1 MWKSRRLSVAEFA
14 KLGPIAIFSLV
25 TTQGLYTK
33 KGRRGEA
40 IANGPGRSA
49 QIGATVYN
57 ERRIFLHSKNRPSI
71 RQTVTTKNRRRIR
84 PPVGGGPEGPNTNL
98 STSAL
103 ASLAHSEAP
112 PPRSLKSR
120 GLMLRGLDL
129 LAAIARRLCPAPGV
143 KPTPRKTY
151 VVGVSATTESITSA
165 AG

>member
-40 IANGPGRSA
+40 IANGPGRSV
-49 QIGATVYN
+49 QIGATVYD
-57 ERRIFLHSKNRPSI
+57 ERSIFPPLKKSVSHTTNRFNQKPAEN
-71 RQTVTTKNRRRIR
+71 QAAGKEV
-84 PPVGGGPEGPNTNL
+84 PEGKKTNL
-98 STSAL
+98 PTSAL

-112 PPRSLKSR
+112 PPRLSKSR

-129 LAAIARRLCPAPGV
+129 LAAIARRLCPANGLTRSPSV
-143 KPTPRKTY
+143 LLSRRC
-151 VVGVSATTESITSA
+151 
-165 AG
+165 